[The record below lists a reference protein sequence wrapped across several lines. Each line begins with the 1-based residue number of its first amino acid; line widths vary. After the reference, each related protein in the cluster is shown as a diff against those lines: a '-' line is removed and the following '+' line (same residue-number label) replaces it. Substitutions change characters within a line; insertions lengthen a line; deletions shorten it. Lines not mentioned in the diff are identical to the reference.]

1 MMAAVRVPPSLARGI
16 VLLRRVLTLLLLG
29 VLLTRSSIQTQDPVE
44 NVRRYTRSIEFDFL
58 GWTLDALGVKWA
70 QTSLSLAGYL
80 PEPARRAIVQEYVQL
95 LVDEGELE
103 GRLAEILG
111 SPSPPPDA
119 NPDAVRRELEAARQ
133 TENQIEPI
141 VESILQEQ
149 TSIILDQLG
158 LTTAGAPLPPVAFRF
173 SRLPWALI
181 VSPREVIRQ
190 DASIQIVPDSTLDDQ
205 IALETNVEEAL
216 NVSALVVPIGGI
228 GTYPTMIQ
236 QTSSLGFVAEV
247 VAHEWTHNTLTLQP
261 LGLAYE
267 SSAEL
272 RTMNETTAS
281 LMGNEVGGRV
291 IALFYPGLAPPAP
304 APGLRLGSTSQT
316 REPPPFDF
324 RAEMHTTRVTV
335 DELLAEGRVG
345 EAEEY
350 MEGRRQFLWDHGYH
364 LRRLNQ
370 AYFAFYGAYA
380 DEPGGAAGE
389 DPIGAAVRALWADSA
404 SPAEFLRTMARMD
417 EVADLLAE
425 LTRRGLT
432 IP

>member
-1 MMAAVRVPPSLARGI
+1 MAAVRVPPRLARVT
-16 VLLRRVLTLLLLG
+16 VLLRRVLTLLLLAIL
-29 VLLTRSSIQTQDPVE
+29 VTRSSIPAQDPVE
-44 NVRRYTRSIEFDFL
+44 NIRRYTRSIEFDFL

-70 QTSLSLAGYL
+70 QTSLNQTGYL
-80 PEPARRAIVQEYVQL
+80 PEPARGAVVLEYVQL
-95 LVDEGELE
+95 LVNEGELE

-111 SPSPPPDA
+111 SPSPPANA
-119 NPDAVRRELEAARQ
+119 NPDGVRRELQAARQ
-133 TENQIEPI
+133 TENRIEPI

-181 VSPREVIRQ
+181 VSPRDVIQQ
-190 DASIQIVPDSTLDDQ
+190 DASIQISPETTLDDQ
-205 IALETNVEEAL
+205 MALESDVETRL
-216 NVSALVVPIGGI
+216 NVSALVVRIGGI
-228 GTYPTMIQ
+228 GTYPTMVQ
-236 QTSSLGFVAEV
+236 QTPSLDFVAEV

-281 LMGNEVGGRV
+281 LMGKEVGART
-291 IALFYPGLAPPAP
+291 IALFYPGLAPPVP
-304 APGLRLGSTSQT
+304 SPGLRSGPTSKMP
-316 REPPPFDF
+316 EPPPFDF

-335 DELLAEGRVG
+335 DEWLAEGKVN

-350 MEGRRQFLWDHGYH
+350 MEERRQFMWDHGYH

-380 DEPGGAAGE
+380 DEPGGPAGE

-417 EVADLLAE
+417 EVADLQAE
-425 LTRRGLT
+425 LKRRGLT